1 MKTIINKIK
10 TYWGESPDG
19 YGIIYFFYE
28 NKGVCRLRI
37 NEGDNF
43 GTIYG
48 LYVDEKYRNLGIGT
62 SLIKACE
69 EELENWNVKY
79 MKIFVDKDVKNKNTL
94 LKYYTSFGYDMFE
107 SSFSDQIGLIKKI
120 NK

>member
-28 NKGVCRLRI
+28 NKGVCRLRV

-69 EELENWNVKY
+69 EELENWNVKFMQLQQKFHDY
-79 MKIFVDKDVKNKNTL
+79 HL
-94 LKYYTSFGYDMFE
+94 SF
-107 SSFSDQIGLIKKI
+107 LI
-120 NK
+120 